1 MPSGLGRGLGS
12 LIPQKINKEYSDF
25 AFSGAASAVYQISPA
40 DIVANPFQPRRT
52 FSEESIAE
60 LADSIKEHGLLQ
72 PIVVT
77 RQGDKYELIAGER
90 RFRAC
95 QLLKLKEISAIVREA
110 SEQKKLEL
118 ALIENIQRENLNP
131 VDTAVAY
138 NQLLAE
144 FNLTQEELAHKVSK
158 PRSSVANSL
167 RLLNL
172 SPTILQAL
180 AERKITEAH
189 AKYLLGLDTA
199 QRELMFNK
207 ILRQSLSVKDTD
219 TLIKSMG
226 GTKAATVLR
235 DPGDKTR
242 EERLKTFF
250 ASKAEIKRAK
260 VGGRITIDFGSDE
273 ELNEIISKIERF

>member
-1 MPSGLGRGLGS
+1 MSSGLGRGLGS
-12 LIPQKINKEYSDF
+12 LIPQKINKEYTGF
-25 AFSGAASAVYQISPA
+25 NISGSTGTIHRINPDSVI
-40 DIVANPFQPRRT
+40 ANPFQPRRT
-52 FSEESIAE
+52 FFEDSIAE
-60 LADSIKEHGLLQ
+60 LAESIKEHGLLQ

-77 RQGDKYELIAGER
+77 KKADKYELIAGER

-95 QLLKLKEISAIVREA
+95 QLLKLKEIDAIIREV

-138 NQLLAE
+138 NQLLSE

-167 RLLNL
+167 RLLSL

-180 AERKITEAH
+180 AEKKISEAH
-189 AKYLLGLDTA
+189 AKYLLGLNEE
-199 QRELMFNK
+199 QREMMFNK
-207 ILRQSLSVKDTD
+207 ILCHNLSVKDTD
-219 TLIKSMG
+219 TLSKSMG
-226 GTKAATVLR
+226 GTKAALVAR
-235 DPGDKTR
+235 DSRDQTR
-242 EERLKTFF
+242 EERLKDFF

-260 VGGRITIDFGSDE
+260 NGGRIIIEFYSDE
-273 ELNEIISKIERF
+273 DLNQIISKIERF

>member
-1 MPSGLGRGLGS
+1 MSSGLGRGLGS
-12 LIPQKINKEYSDF
+12 LIPQKINKEYTDF
-25 AFSGAASAVYQISPA
+25 NISGSTGTIHRINPDSVI
-40 DIVANPFQPRRT
+40 ANPFQPRRT
-52 FSEESIAE
+52 FSEDSIAE
-60 LADSIKEHGLLQ
+60 LAESIKEHGLLQ

-77 RQGDKYELIAGER
+77 KKADKYELIAGER

-95 QLLKLKEISAIVREA
+95 QLLKLKEIDAIIREV

-138 NQLLAE
+138 NQLLSE

-167 RLLNL
+167 RLLSL

-180 AERKITEAH
+180 VEKKISEAH
-189 AKYLLGLDTA
+189 AKYLLGLDEE
-199 QRELMFNK
+199 QREMMFNK
-207 ILRQSLSVKDTD
+207 ILRQNLSVKDTD

-226 GTKAATVLR
+226 GTKAALVAR
-235 DPGDKTR
+235 DPRDQTR
-242 EERLKTFF
+242 EERLKDFF

-260 VGGRITIDFGSDE
+260 NGGRIIIEFSSDE
-273 ELNEIISKIERF
+273 DLNEIISKIERF